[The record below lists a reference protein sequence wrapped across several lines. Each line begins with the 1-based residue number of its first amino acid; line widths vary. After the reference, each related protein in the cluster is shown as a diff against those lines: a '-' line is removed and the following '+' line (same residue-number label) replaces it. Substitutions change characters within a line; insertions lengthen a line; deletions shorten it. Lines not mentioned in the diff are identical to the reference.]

1 MLRSLVFW
9 LVEMKAKAEMQAS
22 QPNREPNRQT
32 GDLVF
37 HCRYGVLSL
46 ERDRWGELIRVRL
59 KAGEYRLQLMTGG
72 CPNQVLFEVFISSF
86 GPAEQIIRLAR
97 HFAIERLFVRLQV
110 RRKPKKNS

>member
-1 MLRSLVFW
+1 MLQSLVFW
-9 LVEMKAKAEMQAS
+9 LFEMKANPEMQPS

-32 GDLVF
+32 GDLLF

-46 ERDRWGELIRVRL
+46 ERDHWGELIRVSL

-72 CPNQVLFEVFISSF
+72 CPNQVLFEAVISSL
-86 GPAEQIIRLAR
+86 GAAEQVVRLPR
-97 HFAIERLFVRLQV
+97 RFEIERLFVRLQL